1 MKIIERARNF
11 IRGNPYKKPRLTPW
25 QPPMRGEK
33 AEFAYEVAGVEI
45 LASPHIAAAE
55 LDYPKVGQRGVDHQM
70 EIGGWVFGSQSPT
83 VEVAVYDHQGAELL
97 RTPCGIKRY
106 DAMPKAPNAPEQKA
120 GFWLPMSIIGN
131 NCELRY
137 TLIAILANGGHVPF
151 ATIAVKARTL
161 CEFQPAISP
170 LLLTS
175 LGRTGSTWVFGL
187 LGRHP
192 EIIAIDPH
200 HFDPRVATYWSGI
213 IAGLA
218 QPQSYMQM
226 TTPGAMNTNSWWL
239 GTPLVFASNPPQ
251 ADLLHY
257 MHGTCVEA
265 ISDFGLR
272 QMDGL
277 YRHLSAAQGRGG
289 GEGNAPMPKFF
300 VEKYVPRIERMT
312 LRNLCPKA
320 KEIVLVRDPRDVICS
335 ALSFNKK
342 RGYQSF
348 GREAV
353 QTDEEY
359 VRWFKGSVQ
368 ALANLLDSPVRP
380 VHLLRYE
387 ELIRSPR
394 EGLRALFGVLGLDAS
409 DATIDHILQEKSE
422 EVLKDH
428 RTTASPAESIGR
440 WETDFTPGMKAAAR
454 EALDPLLVRLG
465 YAATA

>member
-1 MKIIERARNF
+1 MLHRIKSF
-11 IRGNPYKKPRLTPW
+11 LRGNPYKRPRLTPW
-25 QPPMRGEK
+25 QAPARGEK
-33 AEFAYEVAGVEI
+33 SEAAYEVLSVEMTP
-45 LASPHIAAAE
+45 SPHITVA
-55 LDYPKVGQRGVDHQM
+55 KVDFPVAGHRGSDHQL
-70 EIGGWVFGSQSPT
+70 EIGGWVFGAQSPT
-83 VEVAVYDHQGAELL
+83 VEVAVYDHQGVEIL
-97 RTPCGIKRY
+97 RSPCSIKRY
-106 DAMPKAPNAPEQKA
+106 DGARKAGGGAVEQNG
-120 GFWLPMSIIGN
+120 GFWLPMSVIAN
-131 NCELRY
+131 ACELRF
-137 TLIAILANGGHVPF
+137 TLIAILANGGHLPF
-151 ATIAVKARTL
+151 ATMAVKANKL
-161 CEFQPAISP
+161 CEFQPEISP

-175 LGRTGSTWVFGL
+175 LGRTGSTWVIGL
-187 LGRHP
+187 LARHP

-200 HFDPRVATYWSGI
+200 LFDPRVATYWAGI

-226 TTPGAMNTNSWWL
+226 TTPGAMHTNSWWL
-239 GTPLVFASNPPQ
+239 GSPLSFNSNPPQ
-251 ADLLHY
+251 DELLHY
-257 MHGTCVEA
+257 LHGTCVES

-272 QMDGL
+272 QVDGL

-289 GEGNAPMPKFF
+289 GVGRMPRYF
-300 VEKYVPRIERMT
+300 VEKFVPRVERMT

-320 KEIVLVRDPRDVICS
+320 REIVLVRDPRDVICS
-335 ALSFNKK
+335 ALAFNKK

-359 VRWFKGSVQ
+359 VRWFRGSVES
-368 ALANLLDSPVRP
+368 LANLLDSPVRP

-394 EGLRALFGVLGLDAS
+394 EGLRALFGFLGLDFS
-409 DATIDHILQEKSE
+409 DATIDHILQERSE

-440 WETDFTPGMKAAAR
+440 WQADFTPAMRAAAR
-454 EALDPLLVRLG
+454 ESLDPLLLRLG

>member
-1 MKIIERARNF
+1 MIIERIRNF

-25 QPPMRGEK
+25 QPPVKGEK
-33 AEFAYEVAGVEI
+33 AEYAFEVVGVEKI
-45 LASPHIAAAE
+45 VTPHIAAAD

-83 VEVAVYDHQGAELL
+83 VEVAVYDHQGVELL

-106 DAMPKAPNAPEQKA
+106 DAMPKAPGAPEQNA
-120 GFWLPMSIIGN
+120 GFWVPISIIAN
-131 NCELRY
+131 NCELRF

-161 CEFQPAISP
+161 CEFQPTISP

-187 LGRHP
+187 LARHP

-200 HFDPRVATYWSGI
+200 HFDPRVATYWGGI

-239 GTPLVFASNPPQ
+239 GSPLSFGSNPPE
-251 ADLLHY
+251 AELLHY

-272 QMDGL
+272 QIDGL
-277 YRHLSAAQGRGG
+277 YRHLSSAQGRQT
-289 GEGNAPMPKFF
+289 PRYF

-312 LRNLCPKA
+312 VRNLCPA
-320 KEIVLVRDPRDVICS
+320 AREIVLVRDPRDVICS
-335 ALSFNKK
+335 ALAFNKK
-342 RGYQSF
+342 RGYSSF

-359 VRWFKGSVQ
+359 VRWFRGSVE

-387 ELIRSPR
+387 ELIQSPR
-394 EGLRALFGVLGLDAS
+394 EGLRALFGFLGADFS
-409 DATIDHILQEKSE
+409 DATIDHILQERSE

-428 RTTASPAESIGR
+428 RTTATPAESIGR
-440 WETDFTPGMKAAAR
+440 WQADFTPAMRAAAQ
-454 EALDPLLVRLG
+454 ETLDPLLLRLG
-465 YAATA
+465 YQPTA